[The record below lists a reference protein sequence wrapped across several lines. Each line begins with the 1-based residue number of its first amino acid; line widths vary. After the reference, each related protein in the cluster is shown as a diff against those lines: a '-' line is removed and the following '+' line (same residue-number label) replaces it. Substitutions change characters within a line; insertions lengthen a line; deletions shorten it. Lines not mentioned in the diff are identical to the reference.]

1 MPRISSI
8 NENNAF
14 VKLQESANGR
24 HCIGMLSKG
33 EILLTNQGKRKRI
46 ILMDEMKRD
55 ELCGPFIHASAARY
69 IADANSLLRESP
81 YPPIPLNAIG

>member
-24 HCIGMLSKG
+24 HCIGRMLFKG

-46 ILMDEMKRD
+46 ILMDEMKR
-55 ELCGPFIHASAARY
+55 
-69 IADANSLLRESP
+69 N
-81 YPPIPLNAIG
+81 